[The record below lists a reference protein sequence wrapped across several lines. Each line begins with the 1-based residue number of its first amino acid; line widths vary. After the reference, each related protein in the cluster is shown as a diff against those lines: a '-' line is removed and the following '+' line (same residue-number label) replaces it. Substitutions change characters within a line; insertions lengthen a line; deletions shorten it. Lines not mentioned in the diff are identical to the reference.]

1 MEDLDRADLK
11 HSVFHRGVDSLVG
24 GTLKIRMGV
33 TFDISVVYKEL
44 VAEATLVS
52 KRIAKHWINDL
63 DTLCKIGSTYVI
75 KGWRTLQMIQ
85 LPEQEKTQEVTGTE
99 EEQKK
104 AKEEQQ
110 KAKEVFYDQENNTK
124 TQHKPKT

>member
-11 HSVFHRGVDSLVG
+11 HSVFHKGVEQFDSRTPNL
-24 GTLKIRMGV
+24 RMGV

-44 VAEATLVS
+44 AAEATLVS
-52 KRIAKHWINDL
+52 KRIAKHWINYL
-63 DTLCKIGSTYVI
+63 DDLCKIGSTYVI
-75 KGWRTLQMIQ
+75 KGWRTLQMKQ

-110 KAKEVFYDQENNTK
+110 KAKEICS
-124 TQHKPKT
+124 

>member
-1 MEDLDRADLK
+1 
-11 HSVFHRGVDSLVG
+11 
-24 GTLKIRMGV
+24 MGV

-52 KRIAKHWINDL
+52 KRIAKHLINDL
-63 DTLCKIGSTYVI
+63 DDLCKIGSTYVI
-75 KGWRTLQMIQ
+75 NRSRTLQMMQ

-110 KAKEVFYDQENNTK
+110 KATEVCY
-124 TQHKPKT
+124 